1 MMKDELEKTQRLL
14 EQATAAGDAPADGL
28 DPELAHLREAWLLF
42 GEMLESA
49 QPPTTPQIEYR
60 KPTLIRRHRWFWTA
74 AAAMAVS
81 LLIGLVTT
89 WMLHDTNGETGP
101 AAMPGQTASTDHPN
115 AGSTLGR
122 AEVNGLQWDDS
133 LDEQFAQV
141 SQQMAYARNDR
152 LPGADPFGSVWRAM
166 ERARLEIQSDTF

>member
-1 MMKDELEKTQRLL
+1 MMKDELEKTQQLL
-14 EQATAAGDAPADGL
+14 EQATAAGDAPPDGL
-28 DPELAHLREAWLLF
+28 DPEAAHLREAWLLF

-49 QPPTTPQIEYR
+49 QPPTTPSIER
-60 KPTLIRRHRWFWTA
+60 WKSTPVRRRQWCWTA
-74 AAAMAVS
+74 AGVLAAS
-81 LLIGLVTT
+81 LLIAAVTT
-89 WMLHDTNGETGP
+89 WMLCDTSGRTRPGI
-101 AAMPGQTASTDHPN
+101 MPSQTASTDHPN
-115 AGSTLGR
+115 AAPTHGR